1 MDLTAIIFDFD
12 GVLAESVD
20 VKTRAFAS
28 LYKKYG
34 SEVEMAVVEFHLRN
48 GGMSRY
54 EKFRYYH
61 SMIFVKQLS
70 LEEENNL
77 AGQFS
82 KLVYEG
88 VINAPMV
95 TGALEFLKK
104 HRTAYEMHVAS
115 GTPHDEMQLI
125 VKDRGLSDFFL
136 SVYGSPRSKTEIIT
150 AILSK
155 YGYSPK
161 NVLMVGDALSD
172 YKGAIESG
180 VHFVGRVTEGN
191 DNIFPTD
198 VITIPDLRT
207 LNDAVNRLSSHQ

>member
-1 MDLTAIIFDFD
+1 MDIIAVIFDFD

-20 VKTRAFAS
+20 VKTRAFAA
-28 LYKKYG
+28 LYEDYG
-34 SEVEMAVVEFHLRN
+34 SEIVEAVVDYHLRN
-48 GGMSRY
+48 GGMPRY

-61 SMIFVKQLS
+61 SALLGKQLS
-70 LEEENNL
+70 TEEENKL
-77 AGQFS
+77 ARQFS
-82 KLVYEG
+82 ELVYEG

-95 TGALEFLKK
+95 AGALEFLKK

-125 VKDRGLSDFFL
+125 IKERGLSDFFL
-136 SVYGSPRSKTEIIT
+136 SVHGSPRSKTEIIT

-155 YGYSPK
+155 YGYYPE
-161 NVLMVGDALSD
+161 NVLVVGDALSD

-180 VHFVGRVTEGN
+180 VHFVGRVKERD

-198 VITIPDLRT
+198 VVMIPDLRM
-207 LNDAVNRLSSHQ
+207 LDDALSRL

>member
-28 LYKKYG
+28 LYEKYG
-34 SEVEMAVVEFHLRN
+34 SEIEKAVVEFHLRN

-61 SMIFVKQLS
+61 RKLLGRALS
-70 LEEENNL
+70 EKEEKEL
-77 AGQFS
+77 GEQFS
-82 KLVYEG
+82 QLVYEG
-88 VINAPMV
+88 VVNVPMV
-95 TGALEFLKK
+95 AGAQNFLEQ
-104 HRTAYEMHVAS
+104 HRMIYEMHVAS

-136 SVYGSPRSKTEIIT
+136 SVQGSPCSKTEIIK

-155 YGYSPK
+155 YGYSPEK
-161 NVLMVGDALSD
+161 VLMVGDALSD
-172 YKGAIESG
+172 YKGAIESD
-180 VHFVGRVTEGN
+180 VHFVGRVKEGN
-191 DNIFPTD
+191 DNIFPVG

-207 LNDAVNRLSSHQ
+207 LDDAVGLL